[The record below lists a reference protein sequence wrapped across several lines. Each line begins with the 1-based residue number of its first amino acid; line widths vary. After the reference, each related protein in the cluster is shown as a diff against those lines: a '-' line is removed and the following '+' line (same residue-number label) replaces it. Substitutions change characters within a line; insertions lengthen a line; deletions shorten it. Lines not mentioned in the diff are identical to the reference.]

1 MKPLN
6 ILVAE
11 DNTVNQLIVRGM
23 LVKLGHNITMVENG
37 KLAVEKLQT
46 SEIDLILMDCH
57 MPEMDGFLATQTIR
71 ANPKF
76 KNLPIIAMTATEIAE
91 EKDRCVQVGMN
102 DFLAKPL
109 TMATVEAVLRK
120 YMKV

>member
-23 LVKLGHNITMVENG
+23 LVELGHNITMVENG

>member
-1 MKPLN
+1 MKPLHV
-6 ILVAE
+6 LVAE

-37 KLAVEKLQT
+37 KRAVAELQVT
-46 SEIDLILMDCH
+46 AFDLILMDCH

-76 KNLPIIAMTATEIAE
+76 KALPIIAMTASEIAE
-91 EKDRCVQVGMN
+91 DKDRCVQVGMT

-109 TMATVEAVLRK
+109 TMATLEAVLRK
-120 YMKV
+120 YSKE

>member
-37 KLAVEKLQT
+37 KLALEKLQT

-71 ANPKF
+71 ENPKF

-91 EKDRCVQVGMN
+91 EKDRCAQVGMN

-109 TMATVEAVLRK
+109 TMATVEAVLQK
-120 YMKV
+120 YSKS

>member
-37 KLAVEKLQT
+37 KLALEKLQT
-46 SEIDLILMDCH
+46 SDFDLILMDCH
-57 MPEMDGFLATQTIR
+57 MPEMDGFLATQVIR
-71 ANPKF
+71 ENPKF

-91 EKDRCVQVGMN
+91 EKERCAQVGMS

-109 TMATVEAVLRK
+109 TMATVEAVLQK
-120 YMKV
+120 YSKS

>member
-71 ANPKF
+71 ANTKF

>member
-23 LVKLGHNITMVENG
+23 LVKLGHNISVVGNG